1 MLHQIST
8 NAGGNRVA
16 DVLFIHGLGG
26 DPYST
31 WRYGSDQS
39 TSWPHWLAAE
49 FPDVCFLSLQYAA
62 SATKRARGLRRWWS
76 RNRDAGHATPLPD
89 RARTVV
95 DDLVRNQFGRR
106 PLLLIGHSLGGLLAK
121 QLLRRASDDTRQD
134 HRGIFDN
141 TKAVLFLGTPHHG
154 AALASMANRFSAIFG
169 PTASVE
175 DLRAHDAH
183 LGDLYDWYRNHSR
196 RIETFTYFETKEV
209 CGFRIVDRTT
219 SHPGVGPDPVPLDED
234 HISIAKP
241 LNKDH
246 QVVDK
251 AREFVKLLKQ
261 GMSGNHGMGGV
272 SVEPSIRFPV
282 GDHHDSPDSCGEDTP
297 FDSWVG
303 FVADRVL
310 EELKKLPTNTKRA
323 VCQALAIDSMADDG
337 AVPIKT
343 KQFFQTHSSSKTQ
356 NVAAISKA
364 LETIDGFIDRA
375 NNATA
380 SVLRNIQD
388 WLMTTLICPT
398 DNPDIAVIRDSC
410 DGVLFVGH
418 PAAAELLFSVA
429 DLRKPTFI
437 LTDDGKPVGNRL
449 LILGSPP
456 VANPRP
462 LSLVQHYVTE
472 MVDRIGAAT
481 FDNSEIDQADDEK
494 CIKYWA
500 GQLELILE
508 TERTRTKAKC
518 YCCCPLPD
526 GTPVAAQVLA
536 LLRDFSSQLP
546 DLGVFHLRANQDT
559 RSAEDV
565 IVPLLHKRFNKSH

>member
-26 DPYST
+26 DPFST
-31 WRYGSDQS
+31 WRYGSNQS

-49 FPDVCFLSLQYAA
+49 FPDVCFWSLQYAA
-62 SATKRARGLRRWWS
+62 SATKRARGLRRWIS
-76 RNRDAGHATPLPD
+76 GNKDAGHATPCPD

-95 DDLVRNQFGRR
+95 HEMVQNQFGRR

-121 QLLRRASDDTRQD
+121 QLLRRASDDTHGD

-141 TKAVLFLGTPHHG
+141 AKAVLFLGTPHHG

-175 DLRAHDAH
+175 DLRAQDAH
-183 LGDLYDWYRNHSR
+183 LSDLYDWYRNHSL
-196 RIETFTYFETKEV
+196 RIETFTYFETRDV
-209 CGFRIVDRTT
+209 FGFRIVDRTS
-219 SHPGVGPDPVPLDED
+219 SHSGVGPDPVPLDED

-261 GMSGNHGMGGV
+261 GMSGNHGKGGV
-272 SVEPSIRFPV
+272 SVEPLFRFPV

-323 VCQALAIDSMADDG
+323 VGRALAIEFTEDND
-337 AVPIKT
+337 AVCIRV
-343 KQFFQTHSSSKTQ
+343 KQFFKTHSSSKTQ

-375 NNATA
+375 NNATV
-380 SVLRNIQD
+380 SILRNIQD
-388 WLMTTLICPT
+388 WLMTTLVCPT

-437 LTDDGKPVGNRL
+437 RTDDGKPVGNRL
-449 LILGSPP
+449 LMLVSPP
-456 VANPRP
+456 LGDQRP
-462 LSLVQHYVTE
+462 LHLVQHFVTE
-472 MVDRIGAAT
+472 MADRIGAVA
-481 FDNSEIDQADDEK
+481 FDNSEIDQADDGK
-494 CIKYWA
+494 CIKSWA
-500 GQLELILE
+500 EQLKLIFR
-508 TERTRTKAKC
+508 TERARTRARF
-518 YCCCPLPD
+518 YCCCSLPD
-526 GTPVAAQVLA
+526 GTPVAAQVLT

-546 DLGVFHLRANQDT
+546 DLGVFHLRANQDM

-565 IVPLLHKRFNKSH
+565 IVPLLHKRFNQSH